1 MIGLLIDAIVK
12 LKKVKEVKLSIRKVS
27 VLIGSLFIVNLST
40 ILETVYGLEYI
51 NGNIQNKMSYFN
63 TNIVLTWF
71 NVIFQFIA
79 LLALILILTNVADI

>member
-51 NGNIQNKMSYFN
+51 NGN
-63 TNIVLTWF
+63 
-71 NVIFQFIA
+71 
-79 LLALILILTNVADI
+79 

>member
-1 MIGLLIDAIVK
+1 
-12 LKKVKEVKLSIRKVS
+12 
-27 VLIGSLFIVNLST
+27 
-40 ILETVYGLEYI
+40 
-51 NGNIQNKMSYFN
+51 MSYFN

>member
-51 NGNIQNKMSYFN
+51 NGNIQNKISYFN

>member
-79 LLALILILTNVADI
+79 LVALILILTNVADI

>member
-12 LKKVKEVKLSIRKVS
+12 VKKVKEVKLSIRQVS
-27 VLIGSLFIVNLST
+27 VLSGSLFIVNLST

-51 NGNIQNKMSYFN
+51 NGNIQNKISYFN

>member
-51 NGNIQNKMSYFN
+51 NGNIQNKISYFN

-71 NVIFQFIA
+71 SVIFQFIA